1 MTIQG
6 CYFDIKSNSHEPS
19 RVIRPNNK
27 NIKLSV
33 CYKKRFSKEAH
44 KTDIQLIIIG

>member
-27 NIKLSV
+27 NIKIECMLQ
-33 CYKKRFSKEAH
+33 KEIFKRS
-44 KTDIQLIIIG
+44 T